1 MSMSAPEF
9 GQDNSEGGQGPQEVT
24 QPADTAQPSVNPAW
38 NDALGVIP
46 SQLHSQVVPHFQK
59 WDKNYQD
66 SIQKVHSQYEPW
78 KPIIDNGYTPE
89 DVNFGISLIQALTN
103 NPQELAAALNEWI
116 EAENSSGAGIEQQGQ
131 NESTPQF
138 PQNPEFDISQH
149 PVIQQ
154 QDQALRAMAEI
165 LLSQRQAEQAAA
177 ADQELANEFETLREK
192 FKDRGEF
199 DEEFVLGVAM
209 NDPNMD
215 LNAAVEKYFE
225 IQDKMLQQQR
235 RPGPPVLGSGGAI
248 PSGGIPRNL
257 EDKDR
262 RALVAQMLAQAQQNS

>member
-1 MSMSAPEF
+1 M
-9 GQDNSEGGQGPQEVT
+9 
-24 QPADTAQPSVNPAW
+24 
-38 NDALGVIP
+38 
-46 SQLHSQVVPHFQK
+46 HSQVVPHFQK

-78 KPIIDNGYTPE
+78 KPFIEQGYTPE

-103 NPQELAAALNEWI
+103 NPQELASALNEWI
-116 EAENSSGAGIEQQGQ
+116 EAEGSNGNEFEQQGQ

-138 PQNPEFDISQH
+138 GQNPDFDITQH
-149 PVIQQ
+149 PAFQQ
-154 QDQALRAMAEI
+154 QDQALRTMAEI
-165 LLSQRQAEQAAA
+165 LLSQRQAEQEAA
-177 ADQELANEFETLREK
+177 ADAELENEFKSLREE
-192 FKDRGEF
+192 FKERGEF
-199 DEEFVLGVAM
+199 DEEYVLGVAM
-209 NDPNMD
+209 NDPNID
-215 LNAAVEKYFE
+215 LRGAVEKYFE
-225 IQDKMLQQQR
+225 IQDKMLAQQR